1 MTETFWIAATAFTL
15 IALAFV
21 LYPVFFHRPKARM
34 DADLRNQNLLAYKS
48 RLREPDE
55 EHEAGILDAESYEQL
70 KDELAGSML
79 DDVPE
84 NEQPRQRL
92 AGRRSA
98 LVVAILAVLLLPAG
112 AYFSYERWGAMD
124 RVEQYI
130 TMQEMGSSGDDQVAR
145 MSELAD
151 QLHARLANDPDNAD
165 GWAMLGQ
172 TYMRI
177 ERYQDAADAFKRLA
191 AITEENREA
200 SAVAWGLSA
209 QALYFKTEGEMTP
222 EVVATIESARA
233 LDPNEV
239 NSLGLLGI
247 SAFSQQNYREAI
259 EYWQAIVDVAPD
271 HPQIASIRGGIAEA
285 YNRLGETPPEAEP
298 AEPESP
304 SAGVALRISLDEA
317 FRDDVPGDTTLFVF
331 ARALGTAGG
340 APVAVARMTAGV
352 LPVEIRLDD
361 SYAMSPES
369 TISSTEEVMIVARLS
384 RSGSISPEAG
394 DWQGQVQ
401 AEVRPPEAAG
411 EPVELVISQ
420 QLTN

>member
-1 MTETFWIAATAFTL
+1 MTETFWIAATVFTL

-48 RLREPDE
+48 RLRELDE

-79 DDVPE
+79 DDMPE

-271 HPQIASIRGGIAEA
+271 HPQIASIRAVLPKPTTGWV
-285 YNRLGETPPEAEP
+285 RPLLRPSLQ
-298 AEPESP
+298 SP
-304 SAGVALRISLDEA
+304 SLH
-317 FRDDVPGDTTLFVF
+317 
-331 ARALGTAGG
+331 
-340 APVAVARMTAGV
+340 
-352 LPVEIRLDD
+352 LPVW
-361 SYAMSPES
+361 P
-369 TISSTEEVMIVARLS
+369 
-384 RSGSISPEAG
+384 
-394 DWQGQVQ
+394 
-401 AEVRPPEAAG
+401 
-411 EPVELVISQ
+411 
-420 QLTN
+420 